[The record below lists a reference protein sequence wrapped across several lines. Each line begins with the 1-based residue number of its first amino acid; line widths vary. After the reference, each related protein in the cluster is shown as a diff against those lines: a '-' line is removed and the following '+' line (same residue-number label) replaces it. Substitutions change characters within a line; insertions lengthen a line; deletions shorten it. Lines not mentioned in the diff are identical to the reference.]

1 MQTWGKNEYNS
12 YSYVEDATVCK
23 VDTRSSR
30 TYHCINLDATTLSS
44 RDWPIVPSMKTKSV
58 YWISEKIW
66 TANTCQ
72 RLDKPD
78 TLYSNTRRIA
88 RYQLS
93 VLLLL
98 CYCEGWHMLNSA
110 VTVCRRLRS
119 AELRVRWPY
128 FGPFF
133 VSVTSRSQFTLVT
146 ASLTVAITTMAC
158 CRLWWFHMRN
168 ADGRMQVWRRCG
180 ERCNNDCVVQTG
192 RLGWGICLGYE
203 KGRMNAEYYNVF
215 PDVIQ
220 ICTRLGMSMLDCIQ
234 HVTLWT
240 SWTETM

>member
-1 MQTWGKNEYNS
+1 MQGRHTLIKN
-12 YSYVEDATVCK
+12 VPLHKFGCHHT
-23 VDTRSSR
+23 
-30 TYHCINLDATTLSS
+30 
-44 RDWPIVPSMKTKSV
+44 IVPRLADCPIHEDEVSLLDIGKDLDG
-58 YWISEKIW
+58 
-66 TANTCQ
+66 NTCQ

-203 KGRMNAEYYNVF
+203 KGRMNAQYYNVF